1 MVDVRGD
8 VLRPPHGTTPAAV
21 KSNIKSKMRS
31 FKSNEN
37 IHKKEGG
44 SYYLHVFLLSLAFGQ
59 SLPKEIKDFLFPLS
73 PRSLGVFE
81 RKKSTLS
88 KAANPQSFKLFWLQS
103 HYLTIKM
110 PYFGFSFTL

>member
-21 KSNIKSKMRS
+21 KSNIKSEMRS

-44 SYYLHVFLLSLAFGQ
+44 SYYVVSANKA
-59 SLPKEIKDFLFPLS
+59 SSAVCVCVCVCE
-73 PRSLGVFE
+73 RERERE
-81 RKKSTLS
+81 RKKQTNKAKYTPSSS
-88 KAANPQSFKLFWLQS
+88 K
-103 HYLTIKM
+103 
-110 PYFGFSFTL
+110 